1 MTSDGEVKGPI
12 VRMNDEVQI
21 SNRPHEPMS
30 NIDDGE
36 DTVQNGPEVGVSEES
51 ATNAE
56 RDEEHRV
63 EHTAEPVQ
71 LERRTLLD
79 MFRVTLTTS
88 AVDSVIEKIGGD
100 SRERIGYIS
109 VREALKTRGAEAEKG
124 ILNELSQMLDKKV
137 WRPVHTS
144 SLSGTD
150 RSRII
155 RSQMFLKGKF
165 LQTGQFEKLKGRLV
179 AGGDQQDKTLYE
191 DLSSPTVSSSVVMTL
206 LSVAAHDKR
215 SVTVVDITGAYLNAE
230 MGREVTV
237 HMRLDR
243 VISELMTR
251 LQPAYA
257 EYLDHRGSIV
267 VRLQRA
273 LYGCMESAALWHEH
287 LSGTLIE
294 QGYER
299 NKHECCVSNK
309 TDENGTQCT
318 VAFHVDDLLIT
329 SQNRGMIESLCT
341 GLRIK
346 YGTVSRTD
354 GPVVNYLGMVFD
366 LSHAGE
372 ARVSMKGYVEDL
384 LTGSGI
390 SGVARSPA
398 TEGLFDVR
406 AVTAVTEE
414 RRAKFHS
421 LIAKILY
428 LAKRTK
434 PECLTAISFLAT
446 RVTKCTP
453 DDEEKLERL
462 IKYIRHTKDRGI
474 VLRPGQKGHVYRC
487 GIRGASRSDITYGKL
502 RSGGR

>member
-165 LQTGQFEKLKGRLV
+165 LQTG
-179 AGGDQQDKTLYE
+179 
-191 DLSSPTVSSSVVMTL
+191 
-206 LSVAAHDKR
+206 
-215 SVTVVDITGAYLNAE
+215 
-230 MGREVTV
+230 
-237 HMRLDR
+237 
-243 VISELMTR
+243 
-251 LQPAYA
+251 
-257 EYLDHRGSIV
+257 
-267 VRLQRA
+267 
-273 LYGCMESAALWHEH
+273 
-287 LSGTLIE
+287 
-294 QGYER
+294 
-299 NKHECCVSNK
+299 
-309 TDENGTQCT
+309 
-318 VAFHVDDLLIT
+318 
-329 SQNRGMIESLCT
+329 
-341 GLRIK
+341 
-346 YGTVSRTD
+346 
-354 GPVVNYLGMVFD
+354 
-366 LSHAGE
+366 
-372 ARVSMKGYVEDL
+372 
-384 LTGSGI
+384 
-390 SGVARSPA
+390 
-398 TEGLFDVR
+398 
-406 AVTAVTEE
+406 
-414 RRAKFHS
+414 
-421 LIAKILY
+421 
-428 LAKRTK
+428 
-434 PECLTAISFLAT
+434 
-446 RVTKCTP
+446 
-453 DDEEKLERL
+453 
-462 IKYIRHTKDRGI
+462 
-474 VLRPGQKGHVYRC
+474 
-487 GIRGASRSDITYGKL
+487 L
-502 RSGGR
+502 RS